1 MNIKEKGVF
10 MNIACSLSK
19 IGEILLKQNKI
30 TDEQLNEALILQ
42 ASNGKKLGE
51 ILIER
56 GYITEIRHGDVSC
69 VFFRHGDADMGRYH
83 VSFLLQTC
91 VPASSLPTNDTSPRL
106 CNSAK
111 FVVYC
116 L

>member
-56 GYITEIRHGDVSC
+56 GYITEITLLEALSEQLIT
-69 VFFRHGDADMGRYH
+69 H
-83 VSFLLQTC
+83 VSFSDMGTSDC
-91 VPASSLPTNDTSPRL
+91 VRTQFPYALN
-106 CNSAK
+106 
-111 FVVYC
+111 FQI
-116 L
+116 